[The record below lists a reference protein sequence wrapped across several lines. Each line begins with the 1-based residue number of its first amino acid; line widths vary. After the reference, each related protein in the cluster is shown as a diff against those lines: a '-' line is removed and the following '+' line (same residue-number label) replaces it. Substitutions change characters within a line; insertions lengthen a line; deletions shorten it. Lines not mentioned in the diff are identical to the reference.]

1 MNRAYHLRD
10 MLAAIEEFWRSEGPE
25 RDYWRGIALC
35 RIAAFR
41 SRFLNPERA
50 AFEAAVR
57 NHQHRKAA

>member
-1 MNRAYHLRD
+1 
-10 MLAAIEEFWRSEGPE
+10 MLAAVAEWSHASGPE
-25 RDYWRGIALC
+25 RDYWRGVALY